1 MRGRLK
7 TKVGLALGGGAARGM
22 AHIGVLRAFEREKLP
37 VDVVTGTSM
46 GAIIGGAYFALG
58 DAAALEERVRNLLA
72 SEEFKKNKLS
82 FLQESRAE
90 HKGMFFSMANFI
102 RKGVLFGVSNL
113 RPGFISA
120 EAFAGNLAAIIPD
133 VLIEDLPLPFCAVT
147 LDINSAEE
155 VLLRRGGLRR
165 AATASSAIPGIIPP
179 VEVGG
184 RVLIDG
190 GWVDKIPVLPAF
202 ILGADVVIAIDITAE
217 LETDLVYERGV
228 DIMIRA
234 NSIKDAAL
242 VENARRTAD
251 IVIEPA
257 VKSVHWADFTDFERC
272 IEAGDEAATRKIP
285 EIKELLRRERWL
297 SPLRPG
303 KGRKLADMQLKAAL
317 RRFYME

>member
-22 AHIGVLRAFEREKLP
+22 AHIGVLRAFEREGLQ
-37 VDVVTGTSM
+37 VDIVAGTSM

-58 DAAALEERVRNLLA
+58 NAADLEERAREMLA
-72 SEEFKKNKLS
+72 SEEFKDSKLS
-82 FLQESRAE
+82 FLQESR
-90 HKGMFFSMANFI
+90 GRRRGLFFSMANFV

-120 EAFAGNLAAIIPD
+120 ETFAGNLATIIPD
-133 VLIEDLPLPFCAVT
+133 VQIEELPVPFCAVT

-155 VLLRRGGLRR
+155 VLLRHGSLRR
-165 AATASSAIPGIIPP
+165 AAMASSAIPGIIPP
-179 VEVGG
+179 VEVNG

-202 ILGADVVIAIDITAE
+202 MLGADVVIAIDITAE
-217 LETDLVYERGV
+217 LEDDREYEKGV

-257 VKSVHWADFTDFERC
+257 VKQVHWADFTDFERC
-272 IEAGDEAATRKIP
+272 IEAGDEAASMKIP
-285 EIKELLRRERWL
+285 EIKKLLRRERWL

>member
-1 MRGRLK
+1 MRGHLK

-22 AHIGVLRAFEREKLP
+22 AHIGVLRAFEREGLP
-37 VDVVTGTSM
+37 IDIVAGTSM

-58 DAAALEERVRNLLA
+58 DAAALEERVRKQLG
-72 SEEFKKNKLS
+72 SEEFKKSKLS
-82 FLQESRAE
+82 FLQESRD
-90 HKGMFFSMANFI
+90 KRTGLFFSMANFV

-120 EAFAGNLAAIIPD
+120 EAFAENLAHIIPD
-133 VLIEDLPLPFCAVT
+133 VLIEDLPIPFCAVT

-155 VLLRRGGLRR
+155 VLLRHGSLRR
-165 AATASSAIPGIIPP
+165 AATASSAIPGIVPP
-179 VEVGG
+179 VEVNG

-202 ILGADVVIAIDITAE
+202 MLGADVVIAIDITAE
-217 LETDLVYERGV
+217 LEDDREYERGV

-257 VKSVHWADFTDFERC
+257 VKQVHWADFTDFERC
-272 IEAGDEAATRKIP
+272 IEAGDEAASMKIP
-285 EIKELLRRERWL
+285 EIKKMLRRERLL

>member
-7 TKVGLALGGGAARGM
+7 LKVGLALAGGAARGM
-22 AHIGVLRAFEREKLP
+22 AHIGVLRAFEREKLS
-37 VDVVTGTSM
+37 VDIVSGTSM

-58 DAAALEERVRNLLA
+58 EAAALEERVRKMLA
-72 SEEFKKNKLS
+72 SEEFRDSKLS
-82 FLQESRAE
+82 FLQESRDRRR
-90 HKGMFFSMANFI
+90 GLFFSMANFV

-120 EAFAGNLAAIIPD
+120 EAFAGNLATIIPD
-133 VLIEDLPLPFCAVT
+133 VAIEELPVPFCAVT

-155 VLLRRGGLRR
+155 VLLRHGSLRR

-179 VEVGG
+179 VAVDG

-202 ILGADVVIAIDITAE
+202 MLGADVVIAVDITAE
-217 LETDLVYERGV
+217 LEDTKEYDRGV

-234 NSIKDAAL
+234 NAIKDAAL
-242 VENARRTAD
+242 IENSRRTAD
-251 IVIEPA
+251 ILIEPA
-257 VKSVHWADFTDFERC
+257 VKDVHWADFTAFERC
-272 IEAGDEAATRKIP
+272 IQAGDEAASRKIP
-285 EIKELLRRERWL
+285 EIKKILRRERWL
-297 SPLRPG
+297 GLLRRG
-303 KGRKLADMQLKAAL
+303 KGRKLADMQLRAAL

>member
-1 MRGRLK
+1 MRGRLQ

-22 AHIGVLRAFEREKLP
+22 AHIGVLRALEREGLAIDM
-37 VDVVTGTSM
+37 VAGTSM

-58 DAAALEERVRNLLA
+58 DAAALEERVRKRLA
-72 SEEFKKNKLS
+72 SEEFKKSKLS
-82 FLQESRAE
+82 FLQESRD
-90 HKGMFFSMANFI
+90 KRTGLFFSMANFI

-120 EAFAGNLAAIIPD
+120 EAFADNLASIIPD
-133 VLIEDLPLPFCAVT
+133 VLIEDLPIPFCAVT

-155 VLLRRGGLRR
+155 VLLRHGSLRR

-179 VEVGG
+179 VEVNG

-202 ILGADVVIAIDITAE
+202 MLGADVVIAIDITAE
-217 LETDLVYERGV
+217 LEDDREYERGV

-242 VENARRTAD
+242 VENSRRTAD

-257 VKSVHWADFTDFERC
+257 VKDVHWADFTDFERC
-272 IEAGDEAATRKIP
+272 IEAGDEAASMKIP
-285 EIKELLRRERWL
+285 EIKKILRRERLL

-303 KGRKLADMQLKAAL
+303 KGRKLADMQIKAAL